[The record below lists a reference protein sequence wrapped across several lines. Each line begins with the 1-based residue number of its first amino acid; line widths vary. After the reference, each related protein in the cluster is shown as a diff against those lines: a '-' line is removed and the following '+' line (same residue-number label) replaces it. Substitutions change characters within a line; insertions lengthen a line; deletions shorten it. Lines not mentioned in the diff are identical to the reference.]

1 MRRISE
7 VDLMLATGK
16 RLGHYEI
23 LAPIGAGGMGEVYR
37 ARDSRLDREVAVKV
51 LPESLAS
58 DRGALARF
66 QSEARAIAALSHP
79 NILAVFDLGES
90 GGTSYTVTE
99 LLEGQT
105 LRDRLDA
112 GPLPR
117 TRAIEIALQIARGLG
132 AAHEKGI
139 VHRDLKPENVF
150 LTRDDGVK
158 ILDFGLARRTGPAG
172 GAEDLTSALTQE
184 QHTTPGTILG
194 TVGYMSPEQLRGQP
208 VDHRSDIFSFGAV
221 LYEMLADRKAFR
233 RDSPAETMAAVLTQ
247 DPPELSRSGI
257 QSSAAAEV
265 VRHCLEKDAGR
276 RFQSAR
282 DLIFNLQQILGAP
295 AGEDS
300 DLSARTGLSIA
311 ILPFRNVSADPE
323 NEFFADGITDDV
335 IANLAK
341 IRSLKV
347 ISRTSV
353 MAFKRTERSL
363 REIGQTLGART
374 ILEGSVRR
382 AGNRARIVAHLVDA
396 RTDEQ
401 LWAETYDRELTD
413 IFTIQT
419 DVALQIVAA
428 LQAELSADEKTRL
441 QKKPTHDLHAYQLYL
456 QGRFVFYKSTEEGYR
471 LAREYFEQAIA
482 KDPGFALAWIG
493 LANVHTEY
501 AIGQGAGAMEPAA
514 AFAKA
519 KEYVAKALEL
529 DNDLG
534 DAHGVRASLMFL
546 CDYDWAGAER
556 EFELALRL
564 SPGSADTY
572 DRYGWLCSALERY
585 DDSIRL
591 IKRARELDPL
601 PHQSDLGTEY
611 LRAGRY
617 PEALEIAAEVISL
630 DPDRARGHTL
640 LGWANVLMGNYE
652 KGIPALER
660 GAALSPG
667 SMFQAQLAEAY
678 AMAGRMDEA
687 RAILRELLDLAARR
701 YVSPYHLAYVYTGLG
716 QQEEAIDCLEK
727 AFEERS
733 GAMYGVKGSFLF
745 RPLRSHPRFQAL
757 MRRMNLA

>member
-1 MRRISE
+1 
-7 VDLMLATGK
+7 
-16 RLGHYEI
+16 
-23 LAPIGAGGMGEVYR
+23 MGEVYR
-37 ARDSRLDREVAVKV
+37 ARDSRLGREVAVKI
-51 LPESLAS
+51 LPELLAS
-58 DRGALARF
+58 DRGALERF

-90 GGTSYTVTE
+90 GGIAYTVTE
-99 LLEGQT
+99 LLEGET
-105 LRDRLDA
+105 LRARLSA

-117 TRAIEIALQIARGLG
+117 ERAIEIALQIARGLD
-132 AAHEKGI
+132 AAHDKGI

-150 LTRDDGVK
+150 VTRDDRVK
-158 ILDFGLARRTGPAG
+158 ILDFGLARRTSPVEG
-172 GAEDLTSALTQE
+172 GDSGATSARTLE
-184 QHTTPGTILG
+184 QRTTPGTVLG
-194 TVGYMSPEQLRGQP
+194 TVAYMSPEQLRGEP

-221 LYEMLADRKAFR
+221 LYEMLADRKAFGK
-233 RDSPAETMAAVLTQ
+233 DSAAETMVAILTL
-247 DPPELSRSGI
+247 DPPDLPRSDVHA
-257 QSSAAAEV
+257 SAAAEV

-295 AGEDS
+295 AGEHPEPGG
-300 DLSARTGLSIA
+300 RGGPSIA
-311 ILPFRNVSADPE
+311 VLPFRNVSADPE

-335 IANLAK
+335 IANLSK

-347 ISRTSV
+347 ISRTSA
-353 MAFKRTERSL
+353 MAFKHRDRSL

-382 AGNRARIVAHLVDA
+382 AGNRARVVAHLVDA

-401 LWAETYDRELTD
+401 LWAGTYDRELTD
-413 IFTIQT
+413 IFAIQT

-441 QKKPTHDLHAYQLYL
+441 QKRPTHNVHAYQLYL
-456 QGRFVFYKSTEEGYR
+456 QGRFAFYKSTEEGYR
-471 LAREYFEQAIA
+471 QALEYFGQAIDE
-482 KDPGFALAWIG
+482 DPALALAWIG

-501 AIGQGAGAMEPAA
+501 AIGQGFGEMLPAA

-519 KEYVAKALEL
+519 KECVGRALAL

-534 DAHGVRASLMFL
+534 DAHGVQASLMFL
-546 CDYDWAGAER
+546 CDYDWAGAEK

-564 SPGSADTY
+564 SPGSADIY

-591 IKRARELDPL
+591 VKRARELDPL
-601 PHQSDLGTEY
+601 PHQADLGTEY

-617 PEALEIAAEVISL
+617 PEAIEIATEVLSL
-630 DPDRARGHTL
+630 DPGRARGHTL
-640 LGWANVLMGNYE
+640 FGWAHVMMGNYE

-660 GAALSPG
+660 GASLSPG
-667 SMFQAQLAEAY
+667 STMFQAQLGEAY
-678 AMAGRMDEA
+678 AMAGRTEQA
-687 RAILRELLDLAARR
+687 RKILRELLDLAARR
-701 YVSPYHLAYVYTGLG
+701 YVSPYHLAYVHTGLG
-716 QQEEAIDCLEK
+716 QREEAIDCLEK
-727 AFEERS
+727 AYEERS

-745 RPLRSHPRFQAL
+745 QPLRSHPRFQAL
-757 MRRMNLA
+757 MKKMNLA